1 MPNKLSQFW
10 QELRRRKVIKVLF
23 MYAGAA
29 IVLIGLASDVA
40 GPLNLPDWAPR
51 LIIILVIIGFPIA
64 VIFAWIFDITAK
76 GIKKTEPL
84 ESSSG
89 ENEASSITD
98 KTGKRENSII
108 VLPFENMSSDPEQ
121 EYFSDGLTEE
131 IITDLS
137 YIHDLMVISRSSAMT
152 FKGTKKKTREIANE
166 VNVKYVLEGSVRKS
180 GNNLRITGQL
190 IDAASDTHIWAK
202 KYSGTLEDIFD
213 IQEKVSSSI
222 ANELKIKISSE
233 EKKKIQERPIDN
245 VFAYD
250 CYKRAYP
257 EINSMSKER
266 LDYGLNLLQKG
277 LGITGENALIYSGI
291 AITYIQYVNIGF
303 KPEENLDK
311 AKVFLQK
318 ALDLDPELP
327 EAHFALG
334 IIEILDKDGHLF
346 RAIDHWNQA
355 HQARPEDPEIMIYLS
370 WGYAIAGQDAAS
382 KVLVDRCVRVDPL
395 NPLSDAVRGWHHFFG
410 GRFEIAIDYL
420 FAAYELNP
428 ESPMH
433 QFFKAIILV
442 YNDRSD
448 DAYDFI
454 CEFVEESSKNMFSQV
469 TIFLKYSIKRDKDKL
484 TSSLTPEFVK
494 QIQRDLQHPYH
505 IATFY
510 SYIEEKEESLKW
522 LENAV
527 NRGFI
532 NYPLLSEQDKLLNN
546 IRGEERFKKLMK
558 RVKHE
563 WENFE
568 V

>member
-1 MPNKLSQFW
+1 M
-10 QELRRRKVIKVLF
+10 
-23 MYAGAA
+23 
-29 IVLIGLASDVA
+29 
-40 GPLNLPDWAPR
+40 
-51 LIIILVIIGFPIA
+51 
-64 VIFAWIFDITAK
+64 
-76 GIKKTEPL
+76 
-84 ESSSG
+84 
-89 ENEASSITD
+89 
-98 KTGKRENSII
+98 
-108 VLPFENMSSDPEQ
+108 
-121 EYFSDGLTEE
+121 
-131 IITDLS
+131 
-137 YIHDLMVISRSSAMT
+137 
-152 FKGTKKKTREIANE
+152 
-166 VNVKYVLEGSVRKS
+166 
-180 GNNLRITGQL
+180 
-190 IDAASDTHIWAK
+190 
-202 KYSGTLEDIFD
+202 
-213 IQEKVSSSI
+213 
-222 ANELKIKISSE
+222 
-233 EKKKIQERPIDN
+233 
-245 VFAYD
+245 
-250 CYKRAYP
+250 
-257 EINSMSKER
+257 
-266 LDYGLNLLQKG
+266 
-277 LGITGENALIYSGI
+277 
-291 AITYIQYVNIGF
+291 
-303 KPEENLDK
+303 
-311 AKVFLQK
+311 
-318 ALDLDPELP
+318 
-327 EAHFALG
+327 
-334 IIEILDKDGHLF
+334 
-346 RAIDHWNQA
+346 
-355 HQARPEDPEIMIYLS
+355 
-370 WGYAIAGQDAAS
+370 
-382 KVLVDRCVRVDPL
+382 